1 MFENLNCPYVTLH
14 KTLIFIMKGIKVER
28 KKEDQE
34 TGLC

>member
-14 KTLIFIMKGIKVER
+14 KTHFYHEEYKG
-28 KKEDQE
+28 E